1 MPRRKGS
8 MRTVLGKTKNY
19 GTPAEK
25 RAVDKGLK
33 AASKAQKEGKSKK
46 EADAIGKKIT
56 TKQMKTDRGKTNVEA
71 LWTAATIL
79 PLGIGQAGRIA
90 RTGYKTGQAVKKLSE
105 DRIKKEVAKKTANA
119 ARRKAANAAKKL
131 EETRGYLSQ
140 SEKAKKA
147 AKLAAATAAK
157 KKAAD
162 AAKRKAAA
170 EAAKQQK
177 LVTAYN
183 KKGRRKYTNFVER
196 AANSPQGLRVATPIA
211 VTASRATSEN
221 KPDAVKKS
229 TPVKKSTLVKKSTP
243 VNKPKKPTLVKKKKP
258 DLSYRDDEGSPIST
272 VSKKSITTYTPRK
285 KYEGGID
292 TYDTP
297 FGKTKADSSDDAFD
311 FSVQEKDGGYLKKD
325 IMAKKM
331 KKGGKVTYRK
341 AGGKIGRGCGAAMR
355 GAGKVMKA

>member
-1 MPRRKGS
+1 

-33 AASKAQKEGKSKK
+33 AAAKAQKEGKSKK
-46 EADAIGKKIT
+46 EADAVGKKIT
-56 TKQMKTDRGKTNVEA
+56 TNQMKTDRGKTNVEA

-119 ARRKAANAAKKL
+119 ARRKAADATKKL
-131 EETRGYLSQ
+131 KETRGYLSQ

-147 AKLAAATAAK
+147 ANLAAATAAK

-170 EAAKQQK
+170 EAAEQQK

-196 AANSPQGLRVATPIA
+196 GANSAQGLRVATPIA

-221 KPDAVKKS
+221 KPDAVKKPKKP
-229 TPVKKSTLVKKSTP
+229 TPVK
-243 VNKPKKPTLVKKKKP
+243 KPKKPTPVKKPKKP
-258 DLSYRDDEGSPIST
+258 DLSYRDDEGSPIGTEDRKST
-272 VSKKSITTYTPRK
+272 TTYTPRK

-297 FGKTKADSSDDAFD
+297 FGKIKADSSDDAFD

>member
-33 AASKAQKEGKSKK
+33 AAAKAQKEGKSKK

-56 TKQMKTDRGKTNVEA
+56 TNQMKTDRGKTNVEA

-90 RTGYKTGQAVKKLSE
+90 RTGYKTGQAIKKLSE
-105 DRIKKEVAKKTANA
+105 DRIKKEVAKKTADA
-119 ARRKAANAAKKL
+119 AKRKAAAAAKKL
-131 EETRGYLSQ
+131 KETQGYLAQ

-170 EAAKQQK
+170 EAAEQQK

-196 AANSPQGLRVATPIA
+196 GANSAQGLRVATPIA
-211 VTASRATSEN
+211 VTASRAASEN
-221 KPDAVKKS
+221 KPDAAKKPVIVKK
-229 TPVKKSTLVKKSTP
+229 PDAAKKPVIVKKPDAAKKPVIVKKP
-243 VNKPKKPTLVKKKKP
+243 VTVKKPKDTLQDLIDEPTTAPDNYKTSKKSKPKKRKTLG
-258 DLSYRDDEGSPIST
+258 EAMFGSDQ
-272 VSKKSITTYTPRK
+272 TPRNQTVK
-285 KYEGGID
+285 NPFTGNDMTIE
-292 TYDTP
+292 YDYP
-297 FGKTKADSSDDAFD
+297 DSDDR
-311 FSVQEKDGGYLKKD
+311 
-325 IMAKKM
+325 KM
-331 KKGGKVTYRK
+331 GGKVRRRM
-341 AGGKIGRGCGAAMR
+341 GGKVRGYGKAQR
-355 GAGKVMKA
+355 GY